1 VKCPHCAE
9 EIPDTAKVCGYC
21 GVRQAPPV
29 SPEPVAEP
37 TALADAEVPP
47 QTALSPKPAPEPTP
61 EPEPQSESPS
71 EPRQRP
77 SPKQAGITGRG
88 GESQPAVAVGR
99 QPEPEIRRPPRRSRR
114 GLVLAVVSVSV
125 MAAAAIVTAV
135 VLMAGSDKEGGAVPT
150 TAEPTTTQAPTSTN
164 AAVTGRIGL
173 RLSVMPRDYESA
185 DCETIGQVE
194 DIDGEVSDVL
204 DCTLSTT
211 FTAGTP
217 FHVAHGW
224 DARSIAAGATF
235 ELHLDG
241 TQLEP
246 ELEIDENENT
256 YFVFPFPEG
265 LSGTHTFMGVWI
277 YGGELFLRS
286 LVGVDFTD

>member
-1 VKCPHCAE
+1 MKCPHCAE

-21 GVRQAPPV
+21 GMHQPPLV
-29 SPEPVAEP
+29 SPEPGAEP
-37 TALADAEVPP
+37 TAPADAEIPP
-47 QTALSPKPAPEPTP
+47 QTALSPEPAPEPTP
-61 EPEPQSESPS
+61 EPEPEI
-71 EPRQRP
+71 RP
-77 SPKQAGITGRG
+77 S
-88 GESQPAVAVGR
+88 
-99 QPEPEIRRPPRRSRR
+99 PRRSRR
-114 GLVLAVVSVSV
+114 GLVLAVVTVSV
-125 MAAAAIVTAV
+125 LAAAAIVTAV
-135 VLMAGSDKEGGAVPT
+135 VLTAGSDKEGGAVPT